1 MRADHVELW
10 RAIESFQIGP
20 PDCDLPFGARL
31 ARENGWSLP
40 FAARVI
46 AEYKRFVF
54 LAATAPHAGASQ
66 RDTSSG
72 TGTPRRS
79 TATNRSSPLHRRVT
93 SGPGCARGSQAPT
106 G

>member
-54 LAATAPHAGASQ
+54 LAATAPHPV
-66 RDTSSG
+66 
-72 TGTPRRS
+72 TPSDSVDQAWHLHLLYSESYWSELCGQVLRR
-79 TATNRSSPLHRRVT
+79 PLHH
-93 SGPGCARGSQAPT
+93 GPTRGGVA
-106 G
+106 